1 MTPQCDE
8 ERHAAGDDLGRDEEG
23 GPRHHHEQPRR
34 QVVDVQVP
42 AKLNIMGLVFQYV
55 ELILPVVEF

>member
-1 MTPQCDE
+1 MTSQCDE
-8 ERHAAGDDLGRDEEG
+8 ECHAAGDDLGRDEEG

-42 AKLNIMGLVFQYV
+42 AKLMVDRHVFAISF
-55 ELILPVVEF
+55 LC